1 MRVFKTFARPYLQD
15 RIITCF
21 LLAAVVSLCL
31 CVSFRY
37 FGELRRAVETSIF
50 YLPEKSLER
59 AVNDQEHRQ
68 GFFLITWNKTE
79 ELTPALGACG
89 ITVYADLVYKV
100 LEEHPKRVAT
110 VGNAALL
117 VFPPYLAWETNWPV
131 YQGQK
136 NVRREGGECA
146 YLFY

>member
-1 MRVFKTFARPYLQD
+1 MRVFKTFARRYSQH

-21 LLAAVVSLCL
+21 LFAAVASTCL

-37 FGELRRAVETSIF
+37 IGELRRAVETRIF
-50 YLPEKSLER
+50 SLQLSLPEKSLER
-59 AVNDQEHRQ
+59 AVNHQEHRQ

-79 ELTPALGACG
+79 ELTPALGTCG
-89 ITVYADLVYKV
+89 ISVYADLVYKV
-100 LEEHPKRVAT
+100 LEEHPERVAT
-110 VGNAALL
+110 VEKAALL

-136 NVRREGGECA
+136 NMLDEGKEGG
-146 YLFY
+146 